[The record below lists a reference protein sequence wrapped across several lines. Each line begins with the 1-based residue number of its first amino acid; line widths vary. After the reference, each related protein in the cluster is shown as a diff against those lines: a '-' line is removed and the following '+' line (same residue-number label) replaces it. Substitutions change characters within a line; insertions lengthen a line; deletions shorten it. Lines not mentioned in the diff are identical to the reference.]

1 MFENVDTMGM
11 VLPELGVTEPV
22 DRFSTKGKASLLIVM
37 ENDKAAIDAMG
48 ICAFLSGYK
57 IGFKN
62 VLLEL
67 EAITG
72 LDFDLNAW
80 LKVGER
86 IYNLERLY
94 NNRAGFTIKDDTLPK
109 RFLEEPLPEG
119 PSKGHVVRLGEMLPE
134 YYRLRGWDN
143 LGNPTESKLRELGIL
158 L

>member
-1 MFENVDTMGM
+1 M
-11 VLPELGVTEPV
+11 VMPELGMTGPI
-22 DRFSTKGKASLLIVM
+22 DRFSTKGKAPLLIIM
-37 ENDKAAIDAMG
+37 ENDKAAVDAMG

-57 IGFKN
+57 VGFAN

-72 LDFDLNAW
+72 SHCDLDLW
-80 LKVGER
+80 LKIGER

-109 RFLEEPLPEG
+109 RFLEEPMPEG

-134 YYRLRGWDN
+134 YYRLRGWDS
-143 LGNPTESKLRELGIL
+143 L
-158 L
+158 